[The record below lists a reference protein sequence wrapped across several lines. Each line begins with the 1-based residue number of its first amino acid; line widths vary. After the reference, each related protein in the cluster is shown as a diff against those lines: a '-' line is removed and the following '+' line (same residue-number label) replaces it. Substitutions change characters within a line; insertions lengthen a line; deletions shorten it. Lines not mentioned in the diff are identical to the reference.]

1 MDRQKWA
8 SDEAQWAIR
17 YMAVIGRGEFPE
29 EKLLRYIN
37 AYVTVIIKHELPML
51 IGIQKEISSIE
62 LDNEIEKIADAY
74 IGSILV
80 EKELFNEQERD
91 LVSERVINALPLNLD
106 RFNDIWKSILKQLTD
121 EMKTTFST
129 YQEQKTQ
136 GLKRQKKHTQ
146 ESLSSILHKF
156 NV

>member
-1 MDRQKWA
+1 
-8 SDEAQWAIR
+8 
-17 YMAVIGRGEFPE
+17 
-29 EKLLRYIN
+29 
-37 AYVTVIIKHELPML
+37 ML